1 MGITP
6 EQEQQNLVLARYT
19 GFKAIW
25 CYGLPE
31 LGEVLTDDQID
42 QIQKRIAIMWQIV
55 KTANA
60 RGDNIDAGVLAHVI
74 GDLTGRVKM
83 NERLKWN
90 ALPQAEKDLQNALQ
104 NHPEWRIRGNLILDS
119 IVDQSMST
127 DVQLFQ
133 AAVIG
138 TIIHMAMPT
147 TTRPPPVT
155 IPKPIPV
162 LSKIAAFVGT
172 RDAFRG
178 YVLKKLI
185 SEPNNPLRFLLNKEG
200 TGWNTVT
207 SRSHA
212 VLIDRY
218 DIWEAGHIMSDK
230 IGGVRLMIQTAWENQ
245 IQGQSVER
253 PSIGGAALDNPAV
266 EIGGLPVARSTV
278 KTWELAGKLPSG
290 TADRAPIIVK

>member
-1 MGITP
+1 
-6 EQEQQNLVLARYT
+6 
-19 GFKAIW
+19 
-25 CYGLPE
+25 LPE
-31 LGEVLTDDQID
+31 DGQVLTDDEID
-42 QIQKRIAIMWQIV
+42 QIERRITLMRQV
-55 KTANA
+55 MKTADA
-60 RGDNIDAGVLAHVI
+60 KGDNIDAGVLAHLI
-74 GDLTGRVKM
+74 GDLMSRVKM

-104 NHPEWRIRGNLILDS
+104 NHPEWSIRGNLILDS
-119 IVDQSMST
+119 IEEESMST

-138 TIIHMAMPT
+138 TIIHMAMPL
-147 TTRPPPVT
+147 TTRAPPVT

-172 RDAFRG
+172 RDAFRA
-178 YVLKKLI
+178 YVLRKLI
-185 SEPNNPLRFLLNKEG
+185 SEPNNPLRFLLNREG
-200 TGWNTVT
+200 TGWNTVP
-207 SRSHA
+207 SRSHD

-245 IQGQSVER
+245 IQSQSVER

-266 EIGGLPVARSTV
+266 EIGGLPVAKSTV
-278 KTWELAGKLPSG
+278 KTWELAGKLRSG
-290 TADRAPIIVK
+290 TADSAPIIVK